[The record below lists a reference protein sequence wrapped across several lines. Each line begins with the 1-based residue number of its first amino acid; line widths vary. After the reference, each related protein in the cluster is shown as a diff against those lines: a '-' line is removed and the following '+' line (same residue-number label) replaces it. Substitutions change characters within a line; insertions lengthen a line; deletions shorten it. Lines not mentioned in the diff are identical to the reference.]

1 MKPLD
6 ILDACHDPKLFGHW
20 FKQPGTWAAWFVF
33 LKALFGLPMTAQELS
48 VFHQLTGSIEPPT
61 AQAPEAWLVIGR
73 RGGKSFIVA
82 LIAVFL
88 ATFRDYTQHLAPGER
103 GTVMVIAADRKQA
116 RVIMRYVKG
125 LLEGVPMLRRMI
137 QAQRGEAI
145 ELSNRIDIEIHTGS
159 FRAVRGYTV
168 VAALLDEVAFW
179 RSEESANPDREI
191 VNALRPAMATI
202 PGAMLI
208 GLSSPYARRGV
219 LYEAWAQHYGKESD
233 VLVIQA
239 DSRTMNPSLPQSVVD
254 RAYAEDPASAAA
266 EYGAQFRSD
275 VESFLQGEW
284 IDRSI
289 ETGVSEL
296 PPVQGVDYFAF
307 ADPSGGASD
316 SFTLGIAHREGDRRI
331 LDVCRGRRPPF
342 DPKAVVADYATILKR
357 YGLTRVIGDRYAGEW
372 VPSAFREHGI
382 SYDPAELPK
391 SDIYLNA
398 EPLFAQGAVQLLDQ
412 RQLLTELRQLERRT
426 GSGKDRIDHPPRG
439 HDDLANACAGALWLA
454 SRRRSAIDMSGA
466 YLTTPEDAREAV
478 EEHMLELEQQAAM
491 RRWNF

>member
-1 MKPLD
+1 MID
-6 ILDACHDPKLFGHW
+6 ILQACADPKLFGAW
-20 FKQPGTWAAWFVF
+20 FKKQESWAAWFVF
-33 LKALFGLPMTAQELS
+33 LRALFGLPMDAQELS
-48 VFHQLTGSIEPPT
+48 IFHQLTGRVEPP
-61 AQAPEAWLVIGR
+61 AGQAPEAWLVIGR

-88 ATFRDYTQHLAPGER
+88 ACFRDYAQHLAPGER

-137 QAQRGEAI
+137 VAQRGEAI

-179 RSEESANPDREI
+179 RSEESANPDKEI

-202 PGAMLI
+202 PDSLLI

-219 LYEAWAQHYGKESD
+219 LYDAWAQHFGKPSD

-239 DSRTMNPSLPQSVVD
+239 ESRTMNPSLPQSVVD
-254 RAYAEDPASAAA
+254 RAYSEDPASAAA

-275 VESFLQGEW
+275 VEGFLQPEW
-284 IDRSI
+284 IDRAI
-289 ETGVSEL
+289 ESGITEL
-296 PPVQGVDYFAF
+296 PPAQGVNYFAF

-316 SFTLGIAHREGDRRI
+316 SFTLGIAHVEQERFI
-331 LDVCRGRRPPF
+331 LDLCRGRRPPF
-342 DPKAVVADYATILKR
+342 DPKAVVLDYAVILKR
-357 YGLTRVIGDRYAGEW
+357 YGCHRVIGDRYAGEW
-372 VPSAFREHGI
+372 VPSAFREHSI
-382 SYDPAELPK
+382 SYETSELVK

-398 EPLFAQGAVQLLDQ
+398 EPLFATGAVQLLDQ

-426 GSGKDRIDHPPRG
+426 GSSKDRIDHPPRG
-439 HDDLANACAGALWLA
+439 HDDLANAACGALWLA
-454 SRRRSAIDMSGA
+454 SRRRCEVDMSGA
-466 YLTTPEDAREAV
+466 EMASPEDAQEAV
-478 EEHMLELEQQAAM
+478 DEYM
-491 RRWNF
+491 RRLDSESANAPWWR

>member
-1 MKPLD
+1 MID
-6 ILDACHDPKLFGHW
+6 IIQACRDPKLFGAW
-20 FKQPGTWAAWFVF
+20 FKKRESWAAWFVF
-33 LKALFGLPMTAQELS
+33 LKALFALPMDAGELS
-48 VFHQLTGSIEPPT
+48 VFHALTGRTEPPT
-61 AQAPEAWLVIGR
+61 QQAAEAWLVIGR

-88 ATFRDYTQHLAPGER
+88 ACFRDYTQHLAPGER

-179 RSEESANPDREI
+179 RSEESANPDKEI

-202 PGAMLI
+202 PNSLLI

-219 LYEAWAQHYGKESD
+219 LYEAHAQHYGKPSD
-233 VLVIQA
+233 VLVVQA
-239 DSRTMNPSLPQSVVD
+239 ESRTMNPSLPQSVVD
-254 RAYAEDPASAAA
+254 RAYSEDPASAAA

-275 VESFLQGEW
+275 VEGFLQPEW
-284 IDRSI
+284 IDRAV

-316 SFTLGIAHREGDRRI
+316 SFTLGIAHREGERRI

-342 DPKAVVADYATILKR
+342 DPKAVVSDYATILKR
-357 YGLTRVIGDRYAGEW
+357 YGCGRVIGDRYAGEW
-372 VPSAFREHGI
+372 VPSAFRDHGI

-398 EPLFAQGAVQLLDQ
+398 EPLFATGAAQLLDQ

-439 HDDLANACAGALWLA
+439 HDDLANAACGALWLA
-454 SRRRSAIDMSGA
+454 SRRRGEVDMSGA
-466 YLTTPEDAREAV
+466 EVASPEDVQEAID
-478 EEHMLELEQQAAM
+478 EHMQELES
-491 RRWNF
+491 RRDAPWHF

>member
-1 MKPLD
+1 MID
-6 ILDACHDPKLFGHW
+6 ILQACADPKLFGAW
-20 FKQPGTWAAWFVF
+20 FKKQESWAAWFVF
-33 LKALFGLPMTAQELS
+33 LRALFGLPMDAQELS
-48 VFHQLTGSIEPPT
+48 IFHQLTGRVEPP
-61 AQAPEAWLVIGR
+61 AGQAPEAWLVIGR

-88 ATFRDYTQHLAPGER
+88 ACFRDYTRHLTPGER

-137 QAQRGEAI
+137 VAQRGEAI

-179 RSEESANPDREI
+179 RSEESANPDKEI

-202 PGAMLI
+202 PDSLLI

-219 LYEAWAQHYGKESD
+219 LYDVWAQHFGKPSD
-233 VLVIQA
+233 VLVVQA
-239 DSRTMNPSLPQSVVD
+239 ESRTMNPSLPQSVVD
-254 RAYAEDPASAAA
+254 RAYSEDPASAAA

-275 VESFLQGEW
+275 VEGFLQPEW
-284 IDRSI
+284 IDRAI
-289 ETGVSEL
+289 ESGITEL
-296 PPVQGVDYFAF
+296 PPAPGVNYFAF

-316 SFTLGIAHREGDRRI
+316 SFTLGIAHVEQERFI
-331 LDVCRGRRPPF
+331 LDLCRGRRPPF
-342 DPKAVVADYATILKR
+342 DPKAVVLDYAVILKR
-357 YGLTRVIGDRYAGEW
+357 YGCHRVIGDRYAGEW
-372 VPSAFREHGI
+372 VPSAFREHSI
-382 SYDPAELPK
+382 SYETSELVK

-398 EPLFAQGAVQLLDQ
+398 EPLFATGAVQLLDQ

-426 GSGKDRIDHPPRG
+426 GSSKDRIDHPPRG
-439 HDDLANACAGALWLA
+439 HDDLANAACGALWLA
-454 SRRRSAIDMSGA
+454 SRRRGEVDMSGA
-466 YLTTPEDAREAV
+466 EMASPEDAQEAV
-478 EEHMLELEQQAAM
+478 DEYMQRLDSESANAPWW
-491 RRWNF
+491 R

>member
-1 MKPLD
+1 M
-6 ILDACHDPKLFGHW
+6 ITIIDACQDPKLFGPW
-20 FKQPGTWAAWFVF
+20 FRKRASWAAWFVF
-33 LKALFGLPMTAQELS
+33 LKALFALPMDAQELS
-48 VFHQLTGSIEPPT
+48 VFHQLTGLSEPPT
-61 AQAPEAWLVIGR
+61 AQAAEAWLVIGR

-88 ATFRDYTQHLAPGER
+88 ATFRDYAQHLAPGER

-125 LLEGVPMLRRMI
+125 LLEGVPMLRRLI
-137 QAQRGEAI
+137 VAQRGEAI

-179 RSEESANPDREI
+179 RSDESANPDREI

-202 PGAMLI
+202 PDALLI

-219 LYEAWAQHYGKESD
+219 LYEAYSQHFGKPGD
-233 VLVIQA
+233 VLVVQA
-239 DSRTMNPSLPQSVVD
+239 ESRTMNPSLPQSVVD

-275 VESFLQGEW
+275 VEGFLQPEW
-284 IDRSI
+284 LDRATVPGI
-289 ETGVSEL
+289 SEL
-296 PPVQGVDYFAF
+296 PPVAGVDYYAF
-307 ADPSGGASD
+307 ADPSGGAAD
-316 SFTLGIAHREGDRRI
+316 SFTLGIAHREAERLI
-331 LDVCRGRRPPF
+331 LDLCRGRRPPF
-342 DPKAVVADYATILKR
+342 DPQAVTADYADVLRR
-357 YGLTRVIGDRYAGEW
+357 YGCHRVIGDRYGAEW
-372 VPSAFREHGI
+372 VVSAFRDVGI

-398 EPLFAQGAVQLLDQ
+398 EPLFATGAAQLLDQ

-439 HDDLANACAGALWLA
+439 HDDHANAACGALWLA
-454 SRRRSAIDMSGA
+454 ARQRGEVDMNDA
-466 YLTTPEDAREAV
+466 YVTTPEDVQETV
-478 EEHMLELEQQAAM
+478 DEHMQQLEADT
-491 RRWNF
+491 RRPWDY

>member
-1 MKPLD
+1 MID
-6 ILDACHDPKLFGHW
+6 IIQACADPKLFGPW
-20 FKQPGTWAAWFVF
+20 FKNRESWAAWFVF
-33 LKALFGLPMTAQELS
+33 LRALFGLPMDAQELS
-48 VFHQLTGSIEPPT
+48 IFHQLTGRTKPP
-61 AQAPEAWLVIGR
+61 AGQAPEAWLVIGR

-88 ATFRDYTQHLAPGER
+88 ACFRDYAQHLAPGER

-116 RVIMRYVKG
+116 RVIMRYVRG

-179 RSEESANPDREI
+179 RDESSANPDREI

-202 PGAMLI
+202 PNSLLI

-219 LYEAWAQHYGKESD
+219 LYDAWAQYFGKPSD
-233 VLVIQA
+233 VLVVQA
-239 DSRTMNPSLPQSVVD
+239 ESRTMNPSLPQSVVD
-254 RAYAEDPASAAA
+254 RAYSEDPASAAA

-275 VESFLQGEW
+275 VEGFLQPEW
-284 IDRSI
+284 IDRAIASGI
-289 ETGVSEL
+289 TEL
-296 PPVQGVDYFAF
+296 PPVQGVNYFAF

-316 SFTLGIAHREGDRRI
+316 SFTLGIAHVEQDRFI
-331 LDVCRGRRPPF
+331 LDLCRGRRPPF
-342 DPKAVVADYATILKR
+342 DPKAVTQDYAVILKR
-357 YGLTRVIGDRYAGEW
+357 YGCHRVIGDRYGAEW
-372 VPSAFREHGI
+372 VVSAFRDAGI

-398 EPLFAQGAVQLLDQ
+398 EPLFATGAVQLLDQ

-426 GSGKDRIDHPPRG
+426 GSSKDRIDHPPRG
-439 HDDLANACAGALWLA
+439 HDDLANAVCGALWLA
-454 SRRRSAIDMSGA
+454 SRRRGEVDMSGA
-466 YLTTPEDAREAV
+466 EMASPEDAQEAV
-478 EEHMLELEQQAAM
+478 DDRMAEIDSESANAPWW
-491 RRWNF
+491 R

>member
-1 MKPLD
+1 M
-6 ILDACHDPKLFGHW
+6 INIIEACGDPKLFGPW
-20 FKQPGTWAAWFVF
+20 FKNQASWAAWMVF
-33 LKALFGLPMTAQELS
+33 LKALFGLPMDAQELS
-48 VFHQLTGSIEPPT
+48 IFRQLTGRTEPPT
-61 AQAPEAWLVIGR
+61 QQAAEAWLVIGR

-88 ATFRDYTQHLAPGER
+88 ACFRDYAQHLAPGER

-137 QAQRGEAI
+137 IAQRGEAI

-179 RSEESANPDREI
+179 RSDESANPDKEI

-202 PGAMLI
+202 PNSLLI

-219 LYEAWAQHYGKESD
+219 LYEAWAQHFGKPSD

-239 DSRTMNPSLPQSVVD
+239 ESRTMNPSLPQSVVD
-254 RAYAEDPASAAA
+254 RAYSEDPASAAA

-275 VESFLQGEW
+275 VEGFLQPEW
-284 IDRSI
+284 IDRA
-289 ETGVSEL
+289 TAHGVSEL
-296 PPVQGVDYFAF
+296 PPIPGVDYFAF

-316 SFTLGIAHREGDRRI
+316 SFTLGIAHREDERRI

-342 DPKAVVADYATILKR
+342 DPKAVTQDYATILRR
-357 YGLTRVIGDRYAGEW
+357 YNLSRVTGDRYGAEW
-372 VPSAFREHGI
+372 VVSAFRECGI

-398 EPLFAQGAVQLLDQ
+398 EPLFAQSAVQLLDQ

-426 GSGKDRIDHPPRG
+426 GQSKDRIDHPPRG
-439 HDDLANACAGALWLA
+439 HDDLANAACGALWLA
-454 SRRRSAIDMSGA
+454 SRRRAEIDMDEACTDG
-466 YLTTPEDAREAV
+466 PEDRAEAV
-478 EEHMLELEQQAAM
+478 EERMAQMATM
-491 RRWNF
+491 RAPWMDF

>member
-1 MKPLD
+1 MKPMT
-6 ILDACHDPKLFGHW
+6 IIQACGDPKLFGPW
-20 FKQPGTWAAWFVF
+20 FRNRDTWAAWFVF
-33 LKALFGLPMTAQELS
+33 LKALFGLPMDAQELS
-48 VFHQLTGSIEPPT
+48 VFTRLTGRTEPP
-61 AQAPEAWLVIGR
+61 AQQAPEAWLVIGR

-103 GTVMVIAADRKQA
+103 GTVMIIAADRKQA

-137 QAQRGEAI
+137 LAQRGEAI

-179 RSEESANPDREI
+179 RDEASANPDREI

-202 PGAMLI
+202 PDSLLI

-219 LYEAWAQHYGKESD
+219 LYEAHSQHYGRSSD
-233 VLVIQA
+233 VLVVQA
-239 DSRTMNPSLPQSVVD
+239 DSRTMNPTLPQSVVD
-254 RAYAEDPASAAA
+254 RAYSEDPASAAA

-275 VESFLQGEW
+275 VEGFLQPEW
-284 IDRSI
+284 IDRAI
-289 ETGVSEL
+289 ETGISEL
-296 PPVQGVDYFAF
+296 PPVPGVDYFAF

-316 SFTLGIAHREGDRRI
+316 SFTLGIAHREDIRI
-331 LDVCRGRRPPF
+331 VLDVCRGRRPPF
-342 DPKAVVADYATILKR
+342 DPKTVTSDYADILRR
-357 YGLTRVIGDRYAGEW
+357 YGCGRVIGDRYAAEW
-372 VPSAFREHGI
+372 VVSAFRDAGI
-382 SYDPAELPK
+382 SYETAELVK
-391 SDIYLNA
+391 SDVYLNA

-439 HDDLANACAGALWLA
+439 HDDHANAACGALWLA
-454 SRRRSAIDMSGA
+454 SRRRAEVDMGDACTDTAEDREEAIDERM
-466 YLTTPEDAREAV
+466 ARMEA
-478 EEHMLELEQQAAM
+478 ERANAPWHY
-491 RRWNF
+491 

>member
-1 MKPLD
+1 M
-6 ILDACHDPKLFGHW
+6 INIIQACADPKLFGLW
-20 FKQPGTWAAWFVF
+20 FKNRESWAAWFVF
-33 LKALFGLPMTAQELS
+33 LKALFGLPMPEAERS
-48 VFHQLTGSIEPPT
+48 IFHQLTGRTEPPT

-88 ATFRDYTQHLAPGER
+88 ACFRDYTQHLTPGER
-103 GTVMVIAADRKQA
+103 GTVMVLAADRKQA

-202 PGAMLI
+202 PNSLLI

-219 LYEAWAQHYGKESD
+219 LYEAWAQHYGKPSD

-239 DSRTMNPSLPQSVVD
+239 ESRTMNPSLPQSVVD
-254 RAYAEDPASAAA
+254 RAYSEDPASAAA

-275 VESFLQGEW
+275 VEGFLQPEW
-284 IDRSI
+284 IDRAV
-289 ETGVSEL
+289 ELGVSEL

-316 SFTLGIAHREGDRRI
+316 SFTLGIAHREGERRI

-342 DPKAVVADYATILKR
+342 DPKAVVLDYAEILR
-357 YGLTRVIGDRYAGEW
+357 HYGCGRVTGDRYAAEW
-372 VPSAFREHGI
+372 VVSAFRDAGI
-382 SYDPAELPK
+382 AYETSELVK
-391 SDIYLNA
+391 SDVYLNV
-398 EPLFAQGAVQLLDQ
+398 EPAFAQGAVQLLDQ

-439 HDDLANACAGALWLA
+439 HDDLANAACGALWLA
-454 SRRRSAIDMSGA
+454 SRRRAEVDMTGA
-466 YLTTPEDAREAV
+466 VVASPEDRQEAV
-478 EEHMLELEQQAAM
+478 DEHMQQLESERANAP
-491 RRWNF
+491 WWH

>member
-1 MKPLD
+1 MS
-6 ILDACHDPKLFGHW
+6 INIIQACADAKLFGPW
-20 FKQPGTWAAWFVF
+20 FKKRESWATWFVF
-33 LKALFGLPMTAQELS
+33 LKALFGLPMTDAEQS
-48 VFHQLTGSIEPPT
+48 VFHQLTGRTEPPT
-61 AQAPEAWLVIGR
+61 QQAAEAWLVIGR

-88 ATFRDYTQHLAPGER
+88 ACFRDYTQHLAPGER

-137 QAQRGEAI
+137 VAQRGEAI

-179 RSEESANPDREI
+179 RSEESANPDKEI

-202 PGAMLI
+202 PNSLLI

-219 LYEAWAQHYGKESD
+219 LYEAWAQHYGKPSD

-266 EYGAQFRSD
+266 EYGALFRSD
-275 VESFLQGEW
+275 VEGFLQPEW
-284 IDRSI
+284 IDRAV
-289 ETGVSEL
+289 ETGISEL
-296 PPVQGVDYFAF
+296 PPIPGIDYFAF

-316 SFTLGIAHREGDRRI
+316 SFTLGIAHREGERRI

-342 DPKAVVADYATILKR
+342 DPKAVTNDYADILRR
-357 YGLTRVIGDRYAGEW
+357 YGCGRVIGDRYAAEW
-372 VPSAFREHGI
+372 VVSAFREHGI

-398 EPLFAQGAVQLLDQ
+398 EPLFATGAVQLLDQ

-439 HDDLANACAGALWLA
+439 HDDLANAACGALWLA
-454 SRRRSAIDMSGA
+454 SRRRAEVDMSDA
-466 YLTTPEDAREAV
+466 QVDTPEDRQAATDERMA
-478 EEHMLELEQQAAM
+478 ELEQQAAM
-491 RRWNF
+491 HRWDF

>member
-1 MKPLD
+1 M
-6 ILDACHDPKLFGHW
+6 INIIEACGDAKLFGPW
-20 FKQPGTWAAWFVF
+20 FKNQASWAAWMVF
-33 LKALFGLPMTAQELS
+33 MRALFGLPMDAQELS
-48 VFHQLTGSIEPPT
+48 IFHQLTGRTEPPT
-61 AQAPEAWLVIGR
+61 QQAAEAWLVIGR

-88 ATFRDYTQHLAPGER
+88 ACFRDYAQHLAPGER

-137 QAQRGEAI
+137 VAQRGEAI

-179 RSEESANPDREI
+179 RDDTSANPDKEI

-202 PGAMLI
+202 PNSLLI

-219 LYEAWAQHYGKESD
+219 LYEAWAQHFGKPSD

-239 DSRTMNPSLPQSVVD
+239 ESRTMNPSLPQSVVD
-254 RAYAEDPASAAA
+254 RAYSEDPASAAA

-275 VESFLQGEW
+275 VEGFLQPEW
-284 IDRSI
+284 IDRA
-289 ETGVSEL
+289 TAHGVSEL
-296 PPVQGVDYFAF
+296 PPIPGVDYFAF

-316 SFTLGIAHREGDRRI
+316 SFTLGIAHREEDRI
-331 LDVCRGRRPPF
+331 VLDVCRGRRPPF
-342 DPKAVVADYATILKR
+342 DPKAVTHDYATILRR
-357 YGLTRVIGDRYAGEW
+357 YNLSRVTGDRYGAEW
-372 VPSAFREHGI
+372 VVSAFRDAGI
-382 SYDPAELPK
+382 TYATSELPK

-426 GSGKDRIDHPPRG
+426 GQSKDRIDHPPRG
-439 HDDLANACAGALWLA
+439 HDDLANAACGALWLA
-454 SRRRSAIDMSGA
+454 SRRRGEINMDGA
-466 YLTTPEDAREAV
+466 YVATPEDVQEVV
-478 EEHMLELEQQAAM
+478 EEHMQQLES
-491 RRWNF
+491 RRDAPWHF